1 MLDEPTEL
9 RLKAEAC
16 RRLAVISEDDTKRA
30 TLWLERAGY
39 WEDRAV
45 KATQGAKKK
54 NERE

>member
-16 RRLAVISEDDTKRA
+16 RRLAVISEDDTKRV

-45 KATQGAKKK
+45 KAAHGAKK
-54 NERE
+54 E